1 MTHDERITRQ
11 HVTRQ
16 RTICRCAACRSAQSR
31 SPRTAYTLIEIL
43 IVMAIFVF
51 VAGITWPGVT
61 RMYREAK
68 LDRITEDVR
77 VELAGTRIRAIDA
90 SFPYQFRY
98 EPAGQR
104 YLVIT
109 AQTGVST
116 GSESGSDTPT
126 SDDPNTTSVKVRYDE
141 LPEGFQFRH
150 PVDEHTGLPS
160 ASFGDRLPQEWLA
173 ELPNALEL
181 SSVYW
186 SPPITFYADGTG
198 TDASLHISNEDEQSR
213 HISVRALTG
222 AASVRKSIAEV
233 SR

>member
-1 MTHDERITRQ
+1 MTHDEHISRNITR
-11 HVTRQ
+11 R
-16 RTICRCAACRSAQSR
+16 RTSRCCAPGCSAQNR

-43 IVMAIFVF
+43 IVLAVFVF

-116 GSESGSDTPT
+116 GSQSESDT

-150 PVDEHTGLPS
+150 PVDEHTGSPS

-198 TDASLHISNEDEQSR
+198 TDAVLDIINEDEQSR
-213 HISVRALTG
+213 RISVRALTG
-222 AASVRKSIAEV
+222 AASVRKSIAET